1 MRIDCETCP
10 ARDRH
15 CAECMVTA
23 LLQLAPLEQRLDDDE
38 RRAVDVL
45 ASAGLITAQ
54 EAVSATARIEPWDP
68 LRSTG

>member
-1 MRIDCETCP
+1 
-10 ARDRH
+10 
-15 CAECMVTA
+15 MVTA

-54 EAVSATARIEPWDP
+54 EAVSATARSEPWDP